1 MHAGCFLE
9 CLERFKLLL
18 SSIPS
23 APDNIESL
31 LGLAV
36 NAIIILKR
44 EPLRHV
50 SSIALVT
57 GLEQG
62 KFTYKFLGENK

>member
-1 MHAGCFLE
+1 MIA
-9 CLERFKLLL
+9 
-18 SSIPS
+18 
-23 APDNIESL
+23 
-31 LGLAV
+31 LAI